1 MTLLPLFPPKADRPV
16 VAVDLFCGVGGL
28 TYGLRQEGVRVVAGY
43 DLEGSCKYAYEANNE
58 GATFFE
64 RDVDTVTADELRA
77 HYPPGALRVLVGCA
91 PCQPYSSAAAKT
103 KRGMSAEAL
112 EAEWRPLRKFLE
124 LILELR
130 PDVVSM
136 ENVVRLATKGKFP
149 VYAEF
154 KRALHEAGYTVSEEK
169 VYGPAYGIPQA
180 RRRLVLFASL
190 IGRVDL
196 PPETRTKKDYPTAAG
211 ALSGLPVL
219 DNGAVDP
226 EDPMHRAYR
235 LGEKNLERAKTSKP
249 GGTWADWPEELRL
262 ACHRKATGST
272 YGSVYGRID
281 PTAPA
286 PTMTTQFYNIGTGRF
301 VHPTQ
306 DRGLSL
312 REGALLQTFP
322 SDYRFVAPGQDVKF
336 TVQGRQIG
344 NAVPPV
350 LGQVI
355 GRSILLHLRKASLA
369 AQTEVT
375 VRVPHS

>member
-1 MTLLPLFPPKADRPV
+1 
-16 VAVDLFCGVGGL
+16 
-28 TYGLRQEGVRVVAGY
+28 
-43 DLEGSCKYAYEANNE
+43 
-58 GATFFE
+58 
-64 RDVDTVTADELRA
+64 
-77 HYPPGALRVLVGCA
+77 
-91 PCQPYSSAAAKT
+91 
-103 KRGMSAEAL
+103 MSAEAL
-112 EAEWRPLRKFLE
+112 EAEWRPLRKFLD

-136 ENVVRLATKGKFP
+136 ENVVRLATEGKFP
-149 VYAEF
+149 VYGEF
-154 KRALHEAGYTVSEEK
+154 KRALREAGYTVGEEK
-169 VYGPAYGIPQA
+169 VYGPDYGIPQA

-190 IGRVDL
+190 TGRVEL
-196 PPETRTKKDYPTAAG
+196 PPKSRTKKDYPTAAG
-211 ALSGLPVL
+211 ALSGLSVL
-219 DNGAVDP
+219 DNGAADP

-312 REGALLQTFP
+312 REGAILQTFP

-336 TVQGRQIG
+336 TIQGRQIG

-350 LGQVI
+350 LGRVI
-355 GRSILLHLRKASLA
+355 GRSILAHLGQVDLA
-369 AQTEVT
+369 GPFETT
-375 VRVPHS
+375 VQAESSESAAD